1 MGKMKKKVKEYNARG
16 ERMYEN
22 PINRENAKTEKINK
36 NKMKNTEISTSE
48 CVKAEVLYRRIMWR
62 LNLLTGQIHKSKK
75 GFTCFYALVQKKQNV
90 LVGEK
95 NEKDISWVE
104 AFDDF
109 TENWEEMENVKD
121 EVDWMI
127 RDIFFAVEREE
138 DERKKKTEKDM
149 H

>member
-1 MGKMKKKVKEYNARG
+1 MKKTVKEYNARG

-22 PINRENAKTEKINK
+22 QINRENAKTEKINK
-36 NKMKNTEISTSE
+36 NKMKNTEISKSE

-62 LNLLTGQIHKSKK
+62 LNLLAEQIHESKK
-75 GFTCFYALVQKKQNV
+75 GFTCFYAIVQKKQNV

-104 AFDDF
+104 VFDDF

-127 RDIFFAVEREE
+127 RDIFFVVEREE

>member
-1 MGKMKKKVKEYNARG
+1 
-16 ERMYEN
+16 
-22 PINRENAKTEKINK
+22 
-36 NKMKNTEISTSE
+36 
-48 CVKAEVLYRRIMWR
+48 
-62 LNLLTGQIHKSKK
+62 
-75 GFTCFYALVQKKQNV
+75 VQKKQNV

-104 AFDDF
+104 VFDDF

-127 RDIFFAVEREE
+127 RDIFFVVEREE